1 MIRRYALIASITL
14 CAAFAQTSVVAQT
27 TPQVPGITI
36 VIPLNA
42 VGPSREASVKAMKE
56 IGAVVRKQPGLIS
69 AVLMEHKNPTNKP
82 SHVDVMQWRDMKA
95 WEAVF
100 SNPEFQKI
108 LAANTALVQ
117 VQDGAGVYAPVK

>member
-1 MIRRYALIASITL
+1 MIRRYALTASLTL
-14 CAAFAQTSVVAQT
+14 CAALAQTSALAQT
-27 TPQVPGITI
+27 APQVPGITI

-42 VGPSREASVKAMKE
+42 LGSSRDASVKAMKE

-69 AVLMEHKNPTNKP
+69 AVLMEHKNPANKP

-108 LAANTALVQ
+108 LSANSALVQ
-117 VQDGAGVYAPVK
+117 VQDGAGVYTPVK